1 AAMVIGGIAL
11 MAGGDEDA
19 PEPTEQV
26 AVATPE
32 PEPAA
37 VAPPPVEPETKAEP
51 TPGVVTVAITIETPG
66 VQGQVIDGRDD
77 GLLGNT
83 NEPIT
88 LPLGQE
94 PIDLYV
100 RAEGYEDELVQ
111 VVPDSEKTVK
121 RTLQAL
127 AKDEKD

>member
-1 AAMVIGGIAL
+1 
-11 MAGGDEDA
+11 
-19 PEPTEQV
+19 
-26 AVATPE
+26 
-32 PEPAA
+32 
-37 VAPPPVEPETKAEP
+37 
-51 TPGVVTVAITIETPG
+51 
-66 VQGQVIDGRDD
+66 IDGRDD

-127 AKDEKD
+127 AKDEKDPKRNKGKAKNRTRPKTGGAEPKETKTSDPSEAGSKPPPPPKPDKPKNSSPGSPDLKDPFNL